1 MHDEYFSQA
10 CEPVLEHFMLTFIL
24 HGSFFSQLFTYSSH
38 DFYTHTPSSEYNR
51 VSARNF
57 SRLPLHAN
65 HIKKTT
71 FHNCLTSLFGL
82 GSSRASNFV
91 YFQFLASK
99 KLAKISQNPNLA
111 VVALGQHVTD

>member
-1 MHDEYFSQA
+1 
-10 CEPVLEHFMLTFIL
+10 MLTFIL

-38 DFYTHTPSSEYNR
+38 DFHTHTPSSEYNR

-57 SRLPLHAN
+57 SRWPLHAN

-82 GSSRASNFV
+82 GRSRASNFV

-99 KLAKISQNPNLA
+99 KLAKVSQNPNF
-111 VVALGQHVTD
+111 GGGCIGPTCFDQNVTD